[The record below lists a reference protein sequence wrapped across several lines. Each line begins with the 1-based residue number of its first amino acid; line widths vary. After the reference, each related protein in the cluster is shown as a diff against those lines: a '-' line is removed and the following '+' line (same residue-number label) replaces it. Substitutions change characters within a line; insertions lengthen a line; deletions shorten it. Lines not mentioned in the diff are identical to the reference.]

1 MRGRRAAL
9 VEDWSA
15 LIVAGEGPGASEEDS
30 WAGLLGE
37 LGWIHRQMDGRLR
50 RTFAPLFGLY
60 ELKTIVLC
68 LREKALDD
76 SAVVADLL
84 GPSLL
89 SEAMKDV
96 LSAPADTR
104 STIANTVDVLARV
117 GGGFANLDAAYA
129 ESGLRGFEDG
139 LLRAFL
145 EQVASERG
153 HPRVDEFFCAFV
165 DLRNVIILHKHLR
178 WSMEAPAPFVDGGRV
193 ERERLT
199 QILKDRSEPDFGR
212 LVKELTG
219 LPEAP
224 SAADEAG
231 LETILLRSLT
241 RHLRRL
247 GREDEAVGLILDYL
261 WRIYVQARNLAVLH
275 YGAGLGAQRLE
286 NELIV

>member
-1 MRGRRAAL
+1 M
-9 VEDWSA
+9 
-15 LIVAGEGPGASEEDS
+15 AGEGPVASEEDS
-30 WAGLLGE
+30 WAGLLSE
-37 LGWIHRQMDGRLR
+37 LGWIHRQMHDRLR
-50 RTFAPLFGLY
+50 QTFAPLFGLY

-68 LREKALDD
+68 LREKAVEN
-76 SAVVADLL
+76 SAVVAALL

-89 SEAMKDV
+89 SEPMKKALRD
-96 LSAPADTR
+96 PADTR
-104 STIANTVDVLARV
+104 STIANVVDVLARI

-145 EQVASERG
+145 EQAASERY
-153 HPRVDEFFCAFV
+153 HPRIDDFFCAFV

-178 WSMEAPAPFVDGGRV
+178 WSMDAPAPFVDGGRV

-199 QILKDRSEPDFGR
+199 RILKDRSEPDFGR

-231 LETILLRSLT
+231 LETVLLRSLT
-241 RHLRRL
+241 SHLRRL

-261 WRIYVQARNLAVLH
+261 WRNYVQARNLAVLH